1 MKDLSKLDNFNYKC
15 ELCLFGT
22 NLKMDFNRHL
32 NTKKHIRNTENQP
45 VVHKCQHC
53 SKVFKSNASKRRHE
67 LHRCKE
73 NTYNIK
79 QNLESKEEEIKT
91 MKSERIDL
99 YKKID
104 KLIDKV
110 GDTNIQAN
118 ITNNITLNSYG
129 REDYGHINDALL
141 NYLVTIPFGMIPK
154 MIEETHF
161 NNDKPENK
169 NIKMTL
175 ANKRDNIIQV
185 YQNDNWIYKD
195 KSQVL
200 EDLMDSKYS
209 VIDTHYDK
217 LENSNSL
224 TPNVKMKY
232 LKFRKFFDEGDQE
245 MVASL
250 KKECE
255 LVLLNNRKK

>member
-1 MKDLSKLDNFNYKC
+1 
-15 ELCLFGT
+15 
-22 NLKMDFNRHL
+22 
-32 NTKKHIRNTENQP
+32 
-45 VVHKCQHC
+45 
-53 SKVFKSNASKRRHE
+53 
-67 LHRCKE
+67 
-73 NTYNIK
+73 
-79 QNLESKEEEIKT
+79 

-129 REDYGHINDALL
+129 NEDYSHLNDALL

-161 NNDKPENK
+161 NNDKQIK

-232 LKFRKFFDEGDQE
+232 LKFRKFFDEGDQ
-245 MVASL
+245 
-250 KKECE
+250 KW
-255 LVLLNNRKK
+255 

>member
-1 MKDLSKLDNFNYKC
+1 MNGDLKYTC
-15 ELCLFGT
+15 ELCKFGT

-32 NTKKHIRNTENQP
+32 KTKKHIKITNSQP
-45 VVHKCQHC
+45 EVYKCQFC
-53 SKVFKSNASKRRHE
+53 DKEFKSKPSKRRHE
-67 LHRCKE
+67 LHRCKNNSAKLKE
-73 NTYNIK
+73 
-79 QNLESKEEEIKT
+79 QLETKDEQIET
-91 MKSERIDL
+91 MKVERIDL

-104 KLIDKV
+104 KLLDKV
-110 GDTNIQAN
+110 GDTNIQT
-118 ITNNITLNSYG
+118 INNTINVNSYG
-129 REDYGHINDALL
+129 KEDYSHINDQML
-141 NYLVTIPFGMIPK
+141 NYLVTIPYGMIPK

-161 NNDKPENK
+161 NEGKPENN

-175 ANKRDNIIQV
+175 ANKKDNIIQV
-185 YQNDNWIYKD
+185 YQDNSWIYKD

-200 EDLMDSKYS
+200 SDLMDSKYS

-217 LENSNSL
+217 LENNNAINPL
-224 TPNVKMKY
+224 VRTKY
-232 LKFRKFFDEGDQE
+232 LKFRKFFDEGDRE